1 MPSWTPVRKPPTIT
15 DPTSQTDESPMQ
27 LLIDQMHSNTT
38 ICTWTSIEL
47 YDTYVGYG
55 GQLTR
60 KQMFTKLVTHLGD
73 DVVVLSCLSIVE
85 FREYVHYV
93 TL

>member
-1 MPSWTPVRKPPTIT
+1 MNILSDDFKVV
-15 DPTSQTDESPMQ
+15 DAV
-27 LLIDQMHSNTT
+27 
-38 ICTWTSIEL
+38 CTWTSIEL

-60 KQMFTKLVTHLGD
+60 KQMLTKLVMHLGD
-73 DVVVLSCLSIVE
+73 NVVVLSYLSIVE